1 MEGEIFRVTWFR
13 FYQPHLRYSVG
24 INPLPGSG
32 GPPTSANPRPA
43 LDNPFGRI
51 GLHGVT
57 MKRYVVGFSKG
68 ASAVSVNVSG
78 TWTSTIPG
86 QGAVTD
92 IGPYTIYDD
101 VSLVLTQT
109 GNGVSGR
116 ITLTKDHVEKND
128 PGWPDYSE
136 PMDTSE
142 TLDVTG
148 TVNGNIFSLSIPAVS
163 GLTLVCTIT
172 NDRMQ
177 GSDSYLGATSETNHD
192 HRFDLQERW
201 Y

>member
-1 MEGEIFRVTWFR
+1 MRKN
-13 FYQPHLRYSVG
+13 S
-24 INPLPGSG
+24 
-32 GPPTSANPRPA
+32 
-43 LDNPFGRI
+43 
-51 GLHGVT
+51 
-57 MKRYVVGFSKG
+57 
-68 ASAVSVNVSG
+68 VSVFKVCILFLVIFGLVATLATVQVAAQNVSG